1 MDKDQSLEATGKI
14 IDAVKK
20 DATVETHI
28 NLTPASLLA
37 EVSKCDEVELIKA
50 NSEAQ
55 LRSHALVLSSVCT
68 ILIVIAQI
76 YFSYINKTLVI
87 PDILWVIVLS
97 PWVGIGSAKAI
108 ETITTILRKPKI

>member
-1 MDKDQSLEATGKI
+1 MDKDQSLIETGKM
-14 IDAVKK
+14 IDALKK
-20 DATVETHI
+20 DATVETHF
-28 NLTPASLLA
+28 NVTPSNLLA
-37 EVSKCDEVELIKA
+37 EVSRCDEVELIKA

-55 LRSHALVLSSVCT
+55 LRSHALILSSVCT

-76 YFSYINKTLVI
+76 YFSYINKVLVI

-108 ETITTILRKPKI
+108 ETLTTILRKPKL